1 MIGGLTLRIVYR
13 IHGGRYAFGEMCRSS
28 GPELHFLKRNGSNC
42 CRTRGLSRR
51 LPKVLRRGQTGWG
64 PGAGLSCR
72 AKGAALRGMPQGGGR
87 ARSVAAGAGNDAT
100 QTRQARNHDP
110 HPQGAPANS
119 RGDAGI
125 RLADRASRCS
135 TTLPGTDQRH
145 SRLVPGG
152 ISRPLRRRSD
162 RRPARSQLPAEESG
176 DAVPGLPGRGER
188 RGWRRCFG
196 ARRRVATSSACACR
210 RGDRARTRA
219 VGRSAG
225 SRPSRPLISAD
236 IAAARTGSAP
246 PVLRPRLPRPVRRC
260 AARRRTRDRLPERQR
275 RFAFAALQERFDGRH
290 ATLSAALKDGSGSGR
305 PFLAPV
311 AQRNLRAGTPRTA
324 PFGA

>member
-13 IHGGRYAFGEMCRSS
+13 IHGGQYAFGEMCRSS
-28 GPELHFLKRNGSNC
+28 GRELHFLKRNGSNC

-51 LPKVLRRGQTGWG
+51 LPEVLRRGQAGWG
-64 PGAGLSCR
+64 PRAGLSCR
-72 AKGAALRGMPQGGGR
+72 AKGAALRGMPQGGGC

-125 RLADRASRCS
+125 RLADRAGRCS

-152 ISRPLRRRSD
+152 LSRPLRRRSD
-162 RRPARSQLPAEESG
+162 RRPARSELPAEECG

-188 RGWRRCFG
+188 RRWRRCFG
-196 ARRRVATSSACACR
+196 ACRRVASKLRLRLPARRPRPHPSRRPLRRKPPLPPTHIRRCR
-210 RGDRARTRA
+210 RGKNWLC
-219 VGRSAG
+219 SA
-225 SRPSRPLISAD
+225 SL
-236 IAAARTGSAP
+236 AAAI
-246 PVLRPRLPRPVRRC
+246 
-260 AARRRTRDRLPERQR
+260 
-275 RFAFAALQERFDGRH
+275 
-290 ATLSAALKDGSGSGR
+290 
-305 PFLAPV
+305 
-311 AQRNLRAGTPRTA
+311 TA
-324 PFGA
+324 PCAPTCSLEEDA